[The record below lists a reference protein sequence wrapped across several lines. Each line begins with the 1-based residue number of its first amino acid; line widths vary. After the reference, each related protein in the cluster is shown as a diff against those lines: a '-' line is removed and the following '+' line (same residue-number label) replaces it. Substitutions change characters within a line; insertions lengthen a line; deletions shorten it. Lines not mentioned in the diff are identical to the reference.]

1 LAAPRLERTAVN
13 LDWAW
18 IERNLPM
25 IGSLLVEHI
34 ILAVL
39 PVVIAFV
46 IALPLGYLVSK
57 TKRAANVILA
67 FLGVI
72 YSIPSLALFV
82 MMPLILGTKI
92 LNPINIVVALA
103 IYSTALLIRSVV
115 DGLRSVSP
123 SVRQSATAVG
133 YGWLRRHFR
142 VELPLAM
149 PVIFAGLRVVTV
161 SNIALVSVAVL
172 VGSGALGK
180 LFDLGFSSYF
190 YTPIIVALVLMLILS
205 LIFDALILLIQRGT
219 LPWFRRRPA

>member
-1 LAAPRLERTAVN
+1 VN
-13 LDWAW
+13 LDWDW
-18 IERNLPM
+18 IQRNLSM
-25 IGSLLVEHI
+25 IGSLLVEHV

-39 PVVIAFV
+39 PVLIAFV
-46 IALPLGYLVSK
+46 VALPLGYMVSK
-57 TKRAANVILA
+57 TRRVANLLLA

-92 LNPINIVVALA
+92 LNPVNIVVALA
-103 IYSTALLIRSVV
+103 IYSTALLVRSAV
-115 DGLRSVSP
+115 DGLRSVP
-123 SVRQSATAVG
+123 PAVRQSATAVG
-133 YGWLRRHFR
+133 YGWLRRLFR

-180 LFDLGFSSYF
+180 LFDLGFASYF
-190 YTPIIVALVLMLILS
+190 YTPIIVALVLMLALA

-219 LPWFRRRPA
+219 LPWLRKQPA

>member
-1 LAAPRLERTAVN
+1 VN

-18 IERNLPM
+18 IQRNLPM
-25 IGSLLVEHI
+25 IGSLLVEHV

-39 PVVIAFV
+39 PVLIAFAV
-46 IALPLGYLVSK
+46 SLPLGFLVHH
-57 TKRAANVILA
+57 TRRAANLILA

-82 MMPLILGTKI
+82 MMPLILGTQI
-92 LNPINIVVALA
+92 LNPVNIVVALA
-103 IYSTALLIRSVV
+103 IYSTALLVRSVV

-123 SVRQSATAVG
+123 AVRQSATAVG
-133 YGWLRRHFR
+133 YGWPRRLFR

-180 LFDLGFSSYF
+180 LFDLGFASSF
-190 YTPIIVALVLMLILS
+190 YTPIIIALILMLTLS
-205 LIFDALILLIQRGT
+205 LICDAFILLIQRGT
-219 LPWFRRRPA
+219 LPWLRKRLA

>member
-1 LAAPRLERTAVN
+1 MN

-34 ILAVL
+34 VLAVL
-39 PVVIAFV
+39 QVLIAFV
-46 IALPLGYLVSK
+46 VSLPLGFLVHK
-57 TKRAANVILA
+57 TKRGANLILA

-92 LNPINIVVALA
+92 LDPVNIVVALA
-103 IYSTALLIRSVV
+103 IYSTALLVRSVV
-115 DGLRSVSP
+115 DGLRAVP
-123 SVRQSATAVG
+123 PAVRQSATAVG
-133 YGWLRRHFR
+133 YGWSRRLFK
-142 VELPLAM
+142 VDFPLAM

-180 LFDLGFSSYF
+180 LFDLGFASYF
-190 YTPIIVALVLMLILS
+190 YTPIIIALILMLVLA
-205 LIFDALILLIQRGT
+205 LIFDALILIIQRGT
-219 LPWFRRRPA
+219 LPWLRKRPA

>member
-1 LAAPRLERTAVN
+1 MN

-18 IERNLPM
+18 IQRNLAM

-34 ILAVL
+34 ILSVL
-39 PVVIAFV
+39 PVLIALVIS
-46 IALPLGYLVSK
+46 LPLGFLVFK
-57 TKRAANVILA
+57 TKRVANVILA

-92 LNPINIVVALA
+92 LNPVNIVAALA
-103 IYSTALLIRSVV
+103 IYSIALLVRSVV
-115 DGLRSVSP
+115 DGLRSVP
-123 SVRQSATAVG
+123 ASVKQSASAVG
-133 YGWLRRHFR
+133 YGWLRRLFR

-172 VGSGALGK
+172 IGSGALGK
-180 LFDLGFSSYF
+180 LFDLGFGSFF
-190 YTPIIVALVLMLILS
+190 YTPIIVGLVLMLALA
-205 LIFDALILLIQRGT
+205 LVADAMILLIQRGT
-219 LPWFRRRPA
+219 LPWARKRRTA